1 MVQKMHNL
9 DDGVNEYFD
18 FTVKGHTFRFRH
30 MTMDEI
36 EKMKEFENDEKKSRE
51 YLFGFISKVD
61 ETSPEFVEV
70 SKQMTAP
77 HWIRF
82 REMIK
87 AEFSG

>member
-1 MVQKMHNL
+1 MTQKMHNL
-9 DDGVNEYFD
+9 DSEVNEYFE
-18 FTVKGHTFRFRH
+18 FTVKGHNYRFRH
-30 MTMDEI
+30 LTMEEI
-36 EKMKEFENDEKKSRE
+36 EKMKEFETDEKKSRE

-61 ETSPEFVEV
+61 ETSPEFAEV
-70 SKQMTAP
+70 SKQMIAP